1 MSQMAFVAF
10 GVIGIIVINLF
21 KGGFYRFEKAV
32 SYYELL

>member
-1 MSQMAFVAF
+1 MLVAL
-10 GVIGIIVINLF
+10 GVVGIIGVNFL